1 MARKVKH
8 KALEPLFLSKTGNIG
23 QNSTIEELREFGKMR
38 PVTFLFRDPVYSVQ
52 RLTGPG
58 KCWIKLNV
66 KDAVAA
72 AFPCDQISPRYG
84 LLYF

>member
-1 MARKVKH
+1 MVRMVKY
-8 KALEPLFLSKTGNIG
+8 KALESLFLSKTGNVG
-23 QNSTIEELREFGKMR
+23 QNSNIEELREFGKMH

-58 KCWIKLNV
+58 KCWITLNV
-66 KDAVAA
+66 KDAGAA
-72 AFPCDQISPRYG
+72 AFPCNQMCPRYG